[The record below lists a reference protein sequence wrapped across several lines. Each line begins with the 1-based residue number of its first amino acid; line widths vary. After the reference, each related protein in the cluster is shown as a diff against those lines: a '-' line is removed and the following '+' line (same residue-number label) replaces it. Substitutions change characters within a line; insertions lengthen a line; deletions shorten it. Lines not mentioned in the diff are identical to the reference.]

1 MGSEYLEWHG
11 HNDFYKAV
19 ANAATAW
26 LYGASGVN
34 CSMLG
39 IGERTGNV
47 PLEAMVF
54 EYASLRGS
62 LDGMDPTAITEIA
75 DYFEHEIGYHIPP

>member
-1 MGSEYLEWHG
+1 MHG

-34 CSMLG
+34 CSMLAS
-39 IGERTGNV
+39 V
-47 PLEAMVF
+47 SAPAMCRWSHGV
-54 EYASLRGS
+54 
-62 LDGMDPTAITEIA
+62 
-75 DYFEHEIGYHIPP
+75 